1 MKSLKYWLQR
11 GHRICKCTV
20 KSEKKLYQNLKKN
33 TPLIQHTRLETF
45 INLGVPDCLSYND
58 LCGFFMIELKYT
70 TTNKVRFSPHQIL
83 FHTQKSKRN
92 FLLIQHA
99 PPRVPSSIKL
109 YESKSIQDLI
119 KGIDQAVPIAVDNWA
134 LIQNKLIG
142 IKNN

>member
-1 MKSLKYWLQR
+1 MKP
-11 GHRICKCTV
+11 
-20 KSEKKLYQNLKKN
+20 EKKLYQNLKKN

-58 LCGFFMIELKYT
+58 LCGFFMIELKVSKS
-70 TTNKVRFSPHQIL
+70 NKVRFSPHQIL

-99 PPRVPSSIKL
+99 PPRLPSSIKL

-119 KGIDQAVPIAVDNWA
+119 KGIDKPFQ
-134 LIQNKLIG
+134 
-142 IKNN
+142 

>member
-1 MKSLKYWLQR
+1 MKP
-11 GHRICKCTV
+11 
-20 KSEKKLYQNLKKN
+20 EKKLYQNLKKN
-33 TPLIQHTRLETF
+33 TPLIHHTRIETY

-58 LCGFFMIELKYT
+58 LCGFFMIELKVSS
-70 TTNKVRFSPHQIL
+70 TNKVRFSPHQIL

-99 PPRVPSSIKL
+99 PPAVPSSIKL

-119 KGIDQAVPIAVDNWA
+119 KGIDKAVPIAVNDWE

>member
-1 MKSLKYWLQR
+1 MKP
-11 GHRICKCTV
+11 
-20 KSEKKLYQNLKKN
+20 EKKLYQNRKKN
-33 TPLIQHTRLETF
+33 TPLIQHTRLETY
-45 INLGVPDCLSYND
+45 INLGVPDVLSYQE

-92 FLLIQHA
+92 FLLVHHA
-99 PPRVPSSIKL
+99 PPRLPPTIKL
-109 YESKSIQDLI
+109 YDSKSIEGLLLDHREVKPLAADDWQ
-119 KGIDQAVPIAVDNWA
+119 

>member
-1 MKSLKYWLQR
+1 
-11 GHRICKCTV
+11 V
-20 KSEKKLYQNLKKN
+20 KPEKKLYQNLKKN

-58 LCGFFMIELKYT
+58 LCGFFMIELKVS

-119 KGIDQAVPIAVDNWA
+119 KGIDKAVPIAVNDWE

>member
-1 MKSLKYWLQR
+1 MKP
-11 GHRICKCTV
+11 
-20 KSEKKLYQNLKKN
+20 EKKLYQNLKKN

-58 LCGFFMIELKYT
+58 LCGFFMIELKVCKS
-70 TTNKVRFSPHQIL
+70 NKVRFSPHQIL

-92 FLLIQHA
+92 FLLIHHT
-99 PPRVPSSIKL
+99 PPAVPSSIKL
-109 YESKSIQDLI
+109 YESNQIINLI
-119 KGIDQAVPIAVDNWA
+119 KGIDKAVPIAVDDWE

>member
-1 MKSLKYWLQR
+1 MKP
-11 GHRICKCTV
+11 
-20 KSEKKLYQNLKKN
+20 EKKLYQNLKKN
-33 TPLIQHTRLETF
+33 TPLTQHTRLETF

-58 LCGFFMIELKYT
+58 LCGFFMIELKVSKS
-70 TTNKVRFSPHQIL
+70 NKVRFSRHQIL

-99 PPRVPSSIKL
+99 PPRVLSSIKL

-119 KGIDQAVPIAVDNWA
+119 KGIDQAVPIAVNDWE

>member
-1 MKSLKYWLQR
+1 
-11 GHRICKCTV
+11 V
-20 KSEKKLYQNLKKN
+20 KPEKKLYQNLKKN
-33 TPLIQHTRLETF
+33 TPLIQHTRHETN
-45 INLGVPDCLSYND
+45 INLGVPDYLSYNN

-92 FLLIQHA
+92 FLLIHHA
-99 PPRVPSSIKL
+99 PPRLPSSIKL
-109 YESKSIQDLI
+109 YESKSIEGLLLDHREVKPL
-119 KGIDQAVPIAVDNWA
+119 AVNDWA

>member
-1 MKSLKYWLQR
+1 MKP
-11 GHRICKCTV
+11 
-20 KSEKKLYQNLKKN
+20 EKKLYQNLKKN

-58 LCGFFMIELKYT
+58 LCGFFMIELKVSS
-70 TTNKVRFSPHQIL
+70 TNKVRFSPHQIL

-119 KGIDQAVPIAVDNWA
+119 KGIDQAVPLAVDNWE
-134 LIQNKLIG
+134 LIQKILI
-142 IKNN
+142 NN